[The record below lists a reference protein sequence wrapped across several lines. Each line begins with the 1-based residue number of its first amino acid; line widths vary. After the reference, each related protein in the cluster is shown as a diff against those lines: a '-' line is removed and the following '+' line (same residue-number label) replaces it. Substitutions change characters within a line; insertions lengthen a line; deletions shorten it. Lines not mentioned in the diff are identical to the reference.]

1 MTPHS
6 RGAPANVGVG
16 YFQSDA
22 INAEFASGTTARY
35 RFLKVNTLPDT
46 NLEDLNMKLRK
57 TFLALAALVATL
69 PAMAA
74 TVVLDFEGIA
84 APGSNAPIGNF
95 YAGQGVTF
103 SANALAI
110 NGYNGSNE
118 PTPTSVMFFLE
129 GNAATLTYASG
140 FDTGFSFFYSSSTTA
155 GLITVYDGVSA
166 TGNVLATFSLAQQ
179 ANTNCPQNSTGYYC
193 NWTPIGVAFNGIAKS
208 IDFAGSANYIGFDDV
223 TFGSVTPG
231 VPEPETY
238 ALMLA
243 GLGVLGFVTR
253 RRKAA

>member
-1 MTPHS
+1 
-6 RGAPANVGVG
+6 
-16 YFQSDA
+16 
-22 INAEFASGTTARY
+22 
-35 RFLKVNTLPDT
+35 
-46 NLEDLNMKLRK
+46 MKLRK
-57 TFLALAALVATL
+57 TFLALAAFVATL

-74 TVVLDFEGIA
+74 PVVLDFEGIA
-84 APGSNAPIGNF
+84 APGSSAPIGNF

-118 PTPTSVMFFLE
+118 PTPTSVLFFLE

-140 FDTGFSFFYSSSTTA
+140 FDTGFSVFYSSSTNA
-155 GLITVYDGVSA
+155 GQITVYDGVAA

-179 ANTNCPQNSTGYYC
+179 YNTNCPPNSTGSYC
-193 NWTPIGVAFNGIAKS
+193 NWTPIGVAFSGIARS
-208 IDFAGSANYIGFDDV
+208 IDFAGSADHIAFDDV

-231 VPEPETY
+231 APEPETY

-243 GLGVLGFVTR
+243 GLGVLGFVAR